1 MPASGGRL
9 IQHPSG
15 KYARRLCAVSNLP
28 TSRRQPAAGPVRP
41 GGLCHA
47 SIHIPFHAHSQARH
61 GATAHRDRLAVARP
75 LDHAAALPRTH
86 PHPSKPRRP
95 GHPRAP
101 QHCTVGYGYYPD
113 SHQRI
118 PTLRLRG
125 RWLEQLGFT
134 IGSKLHIRMR
144 NGELV
149 VSVGPTD

>member
-1 MPASGGRL
+1 M
-9 IQHPSG
+9 
-15 KYARRLCAVSNLP
+15 RRS
-28 TSRRQPAAGPVRP
+28 TSRPKSARKRAKVPPPTEVVWRSLDPTIKPRP
-41 GGLCHA
+41 YVERTP
-47 SIHIPFHAHSQARH
+47 IPEP
-61 GATAHRDRLAVARP
+61 RP
-75 LDHAAALPRTH
+75 D
-86 PHPSKPRRP
+86 PSKPRRP

-101 QHCTVGYGYYPD
+101 QRCTVGYGYYPD

-149 VSVGPTD
+149 VTVADDGEKATDKAANN

>member
-1 MPASGGRL
+1 YLERTP
-9 IQHPSG
+9 IPE
-15 KYARRLCAVSNLP
+15 P
-28 TSRRQPAAGPVRP
+28 RP
-41 GGLCHA
+41 D
-47 SIHIPFHAHSQARH
+47 PN
-61 GATAHRDRLAVARP
+61 
-75 LDHAAALPRTH
+75 
-86 PHPSKPRRP
+86 KPRRA

-134 IGSKLHIRMR
+134 IGSRLHISMR

-149 VSVGPTD
+149 VSVADDGEKATDKAANNWR

>member
-1 MPASGGRL
+1 MRRSPSRPKPARKRATVPPPTEVVWRSL
-9 IQHPSG
+9 DPTITP
-15 KYARRLCAVSNLP
+15 RRYLD
-28 TSRRQPAAGPVRP
+28 RPAIPEPRP
-41 GGLCHA
+41 
-47 SIHIPFHAHSQARH
+47 
-61 GATAHRDRLAVARP
+61 D
-75 LDHAAALPRTH
+75 
-86 PHPSKPRRP
+86 PSKPRRP

-134 IGSKLHIRMR
+134 IGSKLNIRMR

-149 VSVGPTD
+149 VTVADDGEKATDKAANN

>member
-1 MPASGGRL
+1 MRRPT
-9 IQHPSG
+9 PSS
-15 KYARRLCAVSNLP
+15 K
-28 TSRRQPAAGPVRP
+28 PVRKRATVP
-41 GGLCHA
+41 PPTEIGWHSLDP
-47 SIHIPFHAHSQARH
+47 SIPPRPYLERTPIPEP
-61 GATAHRDRLAVARP
+61 RP
-75 LDHAAALPRTH
+75 DPN
-86 PHPSKPRRP
+86 KPRRQ

-149 VSVGPTD
+149 VTVAPAE

>member
-1 MPASGGRL
+1 MRRPPSSPKPARKRATVPPPTEIGWHSL
-9 IQHPSG
+9 DPSI
-15 KYARRLCAVSNLP
+15 P
-28 TSRRQPAAGPVRP
+28 PRP
-41 GGLCHA
+41 YLERTP
-47 SIHIPFHAHSQARH
+47 IPEP
-61 GATAHRDRLAVARP
+61 RP
-75 LDHAAALPRTH
+75 DPN
-86 PHPSKPRRP
+86 KPRRA

-134 IGSKLHIRMR
+134 IGSRLHISMR

-149 VSVGPTD
+149 VSVADDGEKATDKAANNWR

>member
-1 MPASGGRL
+1 M
-9 IQHPSG
+9 
-15 KYARRLCAVSNLP
+15 RRP
-28 TSRRQPAAGPVRP
+28 TSSPKPARKRATVPPPTEIGWHSLDPSIPPRP
-41 GGLCHA
+41 YLE
-47 SIHIPFHAHSQARH
+47 
-61 GATAHRDRLAVARP
+61 RP
-75 LDHAAALPRTH
+75 PTPEPR
-86 PHPSKPRRP
+86 PDPNKPRRA

-134 IGSKLHIRMR
+134 IGSRLHISMR

-149 VSVGPTD
+149 VSVADDGEKATDKAANNWR

>member
-1 MPASGGRL
+1 VGS
-9 IQHPSG
+9 
-15 KYARRLCAVSNLP
+15 VSSVSE
-28 TSRRQPAAGPVRP
+28 TS
-41 GGLCHA
+41 
-47 SIHIPFHAHSQARH
+47 
-61 GATAHRDRLAVARP
+61 
-75 LDHAAALPRTH
+75 
-86 PHPSKPRRP
+86 P

-134 IGSKLHIRMR
+134 IGSKLNISMR

-149 VSVGPTD
+149 VSVADDGEKATDKAANNWR

>member
-1 MPASGGRL
+1 M
-9 IQHPSG
+9 
-15 KYARRLCAVSNLP
+15 RRP
-28 TSRRQPAAGPVRP
+28 TSSPKPARKRATVPPPTEIGWHSLDPSIPPRP
-41 GGLCHA
+41 YLERTP
-47 SIHIPFHAHSQARH
+47 IPEP
-61 GATAHRDRLAVARP
+61 RP
-75 LDHAAALPRTH
+75 DPT
-86 PHPSKPRRP
+86 KPRRQ

-134 IGSKLHIRMR
+134 IGSKLNISMR

-149 VSVGPTD
+149 VTVADDGEKAADKAANN

>member
-1 MPASGGRL
+1 M
-9 IQHPSG
+9 
-15 KYARRLCAVSNLP
+15 RRSLSVQAN
-28 TSRRQPAAGPVRP
+28 A
-41 GGLCHA
+41 
-47 SIHIPFHAHSQARH
+47 QARH
-61 GATAHRDRLAVARP
+61 GAAAHRDRLALARS
-75 LDHAAALPRTH
+75 LDHAAALPRAH
-86 PHPSKPRRP
+86 PPSPEPRPDPNKPRRS
-95 GHPRAP
+95 GHSRAP

-149 VSVGPTD
+149 VSVAVDGGMGMGTKIDGN